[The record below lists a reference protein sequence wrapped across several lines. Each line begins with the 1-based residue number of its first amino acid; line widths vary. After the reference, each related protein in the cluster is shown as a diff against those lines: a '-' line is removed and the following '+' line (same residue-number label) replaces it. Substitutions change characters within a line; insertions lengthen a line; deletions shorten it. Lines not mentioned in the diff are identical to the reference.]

1 MKLNTS
7 EYALCVIYIDVYISV
22 SCTRV
27 KDFIIESTDVFQTK
41 YFEIVLKISILQLR
55 NFNVV
60 A

>member
-27 KDFIIESTDVFQTK
+27 KDFIIESTDVFQAK
-41 YFEIVLKISILQLR
+41 YFEIVLKISILQL
-55 NFNVV
+55 
-60 A
+60 